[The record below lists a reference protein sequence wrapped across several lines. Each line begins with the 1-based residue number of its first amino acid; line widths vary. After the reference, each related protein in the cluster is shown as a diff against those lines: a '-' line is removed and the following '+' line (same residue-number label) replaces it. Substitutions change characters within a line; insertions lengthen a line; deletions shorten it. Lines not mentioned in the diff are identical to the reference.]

1 MRIEAVALDL
11 GHTVVDERLGLLALT
26 PHDESHLM
34 PGAREAM
41 ERLTLPIAI
50 WANTRVAD
58 ANDVRRWLERAGL
71 ATHVIW
77 VATSVD
83 AGVREVR
90 AAGLPV
96 ALATNAT
103 DDLAGDLE
111 GLGIA
116 DEFDAVVNSW
126 EIGVHKPARAFF
138 DYALRV
144 MQIGP
149 DEVLFVGNQRNTDIA
164 GGEASGI
171 RTVYLTDAI
180 YRSPDDAP
188 STAEPTFT
196 IATLRDLPALV
207 ASITGPPD
215 EPPNPEP

>member
-83 AGVREVR
+83 AGAR
-90 AAGLPV
+90 
-96 ALATNAT
+96 
-103 DDLAGDLE
+103 
-111 GLGIA
+111 
-116 DEFDAVVNSW
+116 
-126 EIGVHKPARAFF
+126 KPARAFF
-138 DYALRV
+138 DYALRL

-188 STAEPTFT
+188 STAEQTFT